1 MLRIRKVHWVIA
13 AIIDIIII
21 SLIVLYLTSCSTII
35 PCNTVYEV
43 HLDSSAWPGET
54 LLHRTE
60 SYEDAQ
66 EYVKTYME
74 FHKDLEIRV
83 INNDL

>member
-1 MLRIRKVHWVIA
+1 MA
-13 AIIDIIII
+13 AVIDIIIV

-43 HLDSSAWPGET
+43 HLNSNVWADET
-54 LLHRTE
+54 LLYETE

-66 EYVKTYME
+66 DFVKTYIK
-74 FHKDLEIRV
+74 FHDDLEIRV
-83 INNDL
+83 IINDL